1 MKLPISVGTPVI
13 NINKSHGDYFTQGV
27 VVPPPFKGDQ
37 FINVELKYYDGTTRI
52 SVAKAWELK
61 ELS

>member
-13 NINKSHGDYFTQGV
+13 NINHRHGDYFTQGV
-27 VVPPPFKGDQ
+27 VVRPAFKGDQ

-52 SVAKAWELK
+52 SVAKPGELE